1 MSSSRFWGKDTDA
14 QIGGRAVRLWV
25 RCGRARLLA
34 VVDDEPPEIVCV
46 VSMTP
51 DPEFRIVGGRVESNG
66 RLHRGAFDRPASFYV
81 RCRRHDGHTLQCD
94 RIVDAFERG
103 VRNAEVEYFDSPR

>member
-1 MSSSRFWGKDTDA
+1 MSSIRYWGKDTDA
-14 QIGGRAVRLWV
+14 RIAGRAVRLWV

-34 VVDDEPPEIVCV
+34 VVEDEPPEIVCI

-51 DPEFRIVGGRVESNG
+51 DPEFRIVDGRVENNG
-66 RLHRGAFDRPASFYV
+66 RLYRGAFGPASFSLG
-81 RCRRHDGHTLQCD
+81 CRRHGHHTLQCD

>member
-1 MSSSRFWGKDTDA
+1 MSSIRFWGRDTDA
-14 QIGGRAVRLWV
+14 RIGGRAVRLWV

-34 VVDDEPPEIVCV
+34 VVEDEPPEVVFVTAHPGSRIVDGRCV
-46 VSMTP
+46 DHSGQPHHGFPRP
-51 DPEFRIVGGRVESNG
+51 DP
-66 RLHRGAFDRPASFYV
+66 SFYV
-81 RCRRHDGHTLQCD
+81 RCRRHGGHTLLCD